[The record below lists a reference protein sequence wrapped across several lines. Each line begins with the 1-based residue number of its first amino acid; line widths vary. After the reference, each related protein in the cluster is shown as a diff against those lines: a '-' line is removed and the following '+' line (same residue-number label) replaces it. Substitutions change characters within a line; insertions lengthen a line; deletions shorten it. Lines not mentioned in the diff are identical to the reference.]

1 MPITSVETFSISGP
15 ALLSLKRAGDERGW
29 FCETWNARDWKEAGL
44 PQEDWVQDN
53 YAFSA
58 EIGTTRGLHFQAPP
72 HAQAKLIQVI
82 RGRIFDAIV
91 DIRTGSP
98 TYGHSV
104 CLVLSSDQPQA
115 FYVPAGFAHGYQT
128 LDPDTLVYYKVT
140 DHYAP
145 ETEGGL
151 LWNGEGSAIDWPIR
165 ENVTLSR
172 RDHDW
177 PDLGAL
183 KSPFAPAD

>member
-1 MPITSVETFSISGP
+1 MPIVSVDRFAILGP
-15 ALLSLKRAGDERGW
+15 ARLQLKRAGDERGW
-29 FCETWNARDWKEAGL
+29 FSETWNAKDWLEAGL
-44 PQEDWVQDN
+44 SEEKWVQDN
-53 YAFSA
+53 HAFSA
-58 EIGTTRGLHFQAPP
+58 ERGTTRGLHYQAPP

-98 TYGHSV
+98 TFGQSV
-104 CLVLSSDQPQA
+104 CLELTSDAPQA
-115 FYVPAGFAHGYQT
+115 FYVPVGFAHGYQT

-151 LWNGEGSAIDWPIR
+151 LWNGEGSGIDWPIR

-183 KSPFAPAD
+183 KSPFATAD